1 MLSVDSALRPTV
13 SDLMT
18 LKIIKMRMKEKEM
31 RTEYQ
36 KIKQRESEV
45 AKKMDALKV
54 KEANIAERMKLLLEN
69 EERAKQ

>member
-1 MLSVDSALRPTV
+1 MLSVDSSLRPTV

-31 RTEYQ
+31 RSEYQ
-36 KIKQRESEV
+36 KIKQREAEV

-54 KEANIAERMKLLLEN
+54 REVQMAERMKVLLEN
-69 EERAKQ
+69 EERAR

>member
-1 MLSVDSALRPTV
+1 MLSVNSALRPTV

-54 KEANIAERMKLLLEN
+54 KNFSII
-69 EERAKQ
+69 

>member
-31 RTEYQ
+31 RSEYQ
-36 KIKQRESEV
+36 KIKQREAEV
-45 AKKMDALKV
+45 AKKMDAL
-54 KEANIAERMKLLLEN
+54 
-69 EERAKQ
+69 